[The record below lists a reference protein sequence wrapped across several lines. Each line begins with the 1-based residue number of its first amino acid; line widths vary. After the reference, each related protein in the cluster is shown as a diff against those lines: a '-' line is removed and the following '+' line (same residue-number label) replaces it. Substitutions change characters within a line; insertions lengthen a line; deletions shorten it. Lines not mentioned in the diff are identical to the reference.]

1 MTSRKNIAL
10 NALRRNEQE
19 LKDIGVS
26 KIGIFG
32 SVARGEDSENSDI
45 DILVQFSPE
54 CHKFKNFNRLCDL
67 LDGVFEEQY
76 DLVTVEGL
84 SPYLGVKILEEV
96 VYAALAT

>member
-1 MTSRKNIAL
+1 MTSRKDIAL
-10 NALRRNEQE
+10 NALGSNENE

-26 KIGIFG
+26 RIGIFG
-32 SVARGEDSENSDI
+32 SVARGEDSEDSDI

-54 CHKFKNFNRLCDL
+54 CRKYKNFNRLCDL
-67 LDGVFEEQY
+67 LDEVFGEQY

-96 VYAALAT
+96 VYVALAS